1 VSKWCR
7 GSKSGGCERSRGAGF
22 FLLLAMLGLREAG
35 ICRITLGCIR
45 SHGGGFSLG
54 YFLPTRFTGWLDEGE
69 RVVAVPVAH
78 GGRGLMRSRI
88 VYRSVGAPEC
98 CSYLVCKQSVKRD
111 GVWRWEK
118 RVLILCA
125 EEMTSQEPPTCPL
138 VNNAEAQRGKEQEQ
152 HWLTWLDL
160 SVKKPNIR
168 HLEG

>member
-1 VSKWCR
+1 
-7 GSKSGGCERSRGAGF
+7 
-22 FLLLAMLGLREAG
+22 
-35 ICRITLGCIR
+35 
-45 SHGGGFSLG
+45 
-54 YFLPTRFTGWLDEGE
+54 
-69 RVVAVPVAH
+69 
-78 GGRGLMRSRI
+78 MRSRI
-88 VYRSVGAPEC
+88 VYRCVGAPEC

-160 SVKKPNIR
+160 SAKKPNIR
-168 HLEG
+168 HLEGQTNGMWRYKLASSSEPAFWIDLPMEGSCSARCIPCNLYLWLALRKTYQPKRLLKPLLGIFIGSNDMPADRIVQPDG